1 MPCSKKIRDETEACI
16 LRHRISLL
24 HPFSSFFV
32 PRNAKNI
39 ISLVLYR
46 KVLIFLEPLGGNTN
60 ELMRWIQLHF
70 TKKIIIFGD
79 ETVLPFMG
87 RRLL

>member
-1 MPCSKKIRDETEACI
+1 
-16 LRHRISLL
+16 
-24 HPFSSFFV
+24 
-32 PRNAKNI
+32 
-39 ISLVLYR
+39 
-46 KVLIFLEPLGGNTN
+46 
-60 ELMRWIQLHF
+60 MRWIQLHF